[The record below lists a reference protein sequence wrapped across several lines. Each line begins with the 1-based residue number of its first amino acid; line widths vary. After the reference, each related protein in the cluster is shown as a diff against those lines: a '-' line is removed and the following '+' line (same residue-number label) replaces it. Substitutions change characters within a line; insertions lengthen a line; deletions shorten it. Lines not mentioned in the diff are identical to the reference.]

1 MKFQPLSFINILLVV
16 SVFAGLPSAHA
27 TDGESSTLLGSWHYQ
42 GAAKIRAKEGGEAFK
57 RILSAKETAPVRD
70 LLITKLAGAPDQLF
84 YGLGSQAHDTRVKLL
99 SPLISDVIEHVS
111 YGEVHGTA
119 TSAISLSLAVKLP
132 ADRQSAWNVNL
143 RRYAASLGWE
153 VNPPLSEGFTSEWD
167 ATSQDSGFLLRYIKE
182 NDWLLISVGA
192 DALTQILGWSQD
204 LHEGSVFPSSQIRG
218 NWWSLH
224 ARFDTLSTLVGGE
237 AESSLS
243 SITLASYGDGEFLRT
258 GGQIQFSQALEDT
271 VSEWM
276 IPTNRI
282 QEPVVSFS
290 AQRHLQ
296 PLLTQIPG
304 VKKIFPQGVP
314 EQGVT
319 WGKSARVYNPRTGRQ
334 DAAPKFRTFA
344 AWPVNTGNASVKS
357 VQAGVANFLG
367 EKLLQSGS
375 LTLISNET
383 KNAFILRP
391 TPAYTQPFV
400 EGIEYHGQNYHIA
413 GLDYMML
420 NRTNPPP
427 PSLFAQITKHPR
439 LRYYHWERSDEKLYQ
454 YRSFFNLLGALFGKG
469 QLLSDS
475 PLFGWTQ
482 FLEKQLGNTVTQL
495 LRKEDDTLEIQR
507 KSQLGLTG
515 FETALLARWM
525 HSESFPWIDFKE
537 LSHWEFSALQKP
549 VIKQPKPNAQTRR

>member
-1 MKFQPLSFINILLVV
+1 MKFQPLSFMKILLAV
-16 SVFAGLPSAHA
+16 STLAGPSFTHA
-27 TDGESSTLLGSWHYQ
+27 NAWESSTLLGSWHCL
-42 GAAKIRAKEGGEAFK
+42 GAAKIRASEGGEAFK
-57 RILSAKETAPVRD
+57 RILSSKESAPVRD
-70 LLITKLAGAPDQLF
+70 LLIAKLAGAPDKLF
-84 YGLGSQAHDTRVKLL
+84 YGLGSQALDTRVKLL

-119 TSAISLSLAVKLP
+119 SSAISLSLALKLP
-132 ADRQSAWNVNL
+132 ADRHGTWNVNL

-167 ATSQDSGFLLRYIKE
+167 ATSQDSGFLMRYIKQD
-182 NDWLLISVGA
+182 DWLLISVGA

-204 LHEGSVFPSSQIRG
+204 LNEGSVFPTSQLKE
-218 NWWSLH
+218 NWWSIH
-224 ARFDTLSTLVGGE
+224 AKFDALSSLIGGE
-237 AESSLS
+237 TESSLN

-258 GGQIQFSQALEDT
+258 GGQIQFSQALDGT
-271 VSEWM
+271 VSEWL

-282 QEPVVSFS
+282 QEPVISFS

-296 PLLTQIPG
+296 PLLTQLPG
-304 VKKIFPQGVP
+304 VKTIFPQGVP

-319 WGKSARVYNPRTGRQ
+319 WGQSAKVYNPRTGRQ
-334 DAAPKFRTFA
+334 DAAPKFRNFA
-344 AWPVNTGNASVKS
+344 AWPVNPDNVSVKS

-367 EKLLQSGS
+367 EKLLQSGN
-375 LTLISNET
+375 LTLISNKT

-391 TPAYTQPFV
+391 TPAYIQPFA

-439 LRYYHWERSDEKLYQ
+439 LLYYHWERSDEKLYQ
-454 YRSFFNLLGALFGKG
+454 HRSFFNLLGYLFGKG
-469 QLLSDS
+469 QLLKDS

-495 LRKEDDTLEIQR
+495 LRQGHDTLEIQR

-515 FETALLARWM
+515 FETALLVRWM
-525 HSESFPWIDFKE
+525 HSESFPWINFDE
-537 LSHWEFSALQKP
+537 LSDWEFSTLQKP
-549 VIKQPKPNAQTRR
+549 ALKQPKPNAQTRR